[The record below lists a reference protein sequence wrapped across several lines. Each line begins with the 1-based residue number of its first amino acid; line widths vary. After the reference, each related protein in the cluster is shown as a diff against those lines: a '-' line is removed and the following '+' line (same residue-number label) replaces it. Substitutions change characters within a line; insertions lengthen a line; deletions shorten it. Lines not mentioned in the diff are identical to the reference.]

1 MPASFNT
8 TDDAGAR
15 QSGEEFTEIPDETS
29 KKPDSQVASSFSKL
43 MAEVGGAWKIFI
55 FMSFTASLFAFI
67 YMVILRYLG
76 GVIIWV
82 SKEYRRGYHE
92 IPQKAC
98 EGRFCHVMAF
108 VFFFEMPQNRRISI
122 SFTFFVSKT
131 SMKQNRKC
139 IHCMFAFT
147 CFFGHFMVP
156 PYLILML
163 SSTRYRG
170 SHIRVIYW
178 VTN

>member
-1 MPASFNT
+1 MPATFNT

-15 QSGEEFTEIPDETS
+15 QASGEEFTEIPDETS

-82 SKEYRRGYHE
+82 SDQNQLVHSYVELGSRR
-92 IPQKAC
+92 
-98 EGRFCHVMAF
+98 
-108 VFFFEMPQNRRISI
+108 
-122 SFTFFVSKT
+122 
-131 SMKQNRKC
+131 
-139 IHCMFAFT
+139 
-147 CFFGHFMVP
+147 
-156 PYLILML
+156 
-163 SSTRYRG
+163 
-170 SHIRVIYW
+170 
-178 VTN
+178 